1 MRAADLCLGRFA
13 LLPGGKQGLKTT
25 GKSHAGGFSLLEL
38 TIVLAMLLVVSAVAL
53 PNMMDAIYNLRL
65 RAAANSVA
73 GLLQQARFSAVR
85 GNTSYGVLSA
95 TLNGARIF
103 YVDLNKSSSYS
114 ISDPAVQLGGNVQ
127 PALAAGPALPA
138 LEFPLQPT
146 TSAPYFNAHGLP
158 CFWSGSVCQAAT
170 QSSGPSNIA
179 GYQLLLTDSRPMG
192 ASGWVWIVVTPA
204 GRTRIYTWNGGAWDL
219 D

>member
-1 MRAADLCLGRFA
+1 MKRSAESN
-13 LLPGGKQGLKTT
+13 P
-25 GKSHAGGFSLLEL
+25 GGFSLLEL
-38 TIVLAMLLVVSAVAL
+38 TIVLAMVLVVSAVAL

-85 GNTSYGVLSA
+85 GNTACGVLSA
-95 TLNGARIF
+95 SLNGARIF
-103 YVDLNKSSSYS
+103 YVDLNRSNSYS
-114 ISDPAVQLGGNVQ
+114 ATDPAVQLGGNVQ
-127 PALAAGPALPA
+127 AALAAGPALPA

-170 QSSGPSNIA
+170 QSSGTSNIS

-204 GRTRIYTWNGGAWDL
+204 GRTRIYTWNGAYWDL
-219 D
+219 E